1 MYQPWLAHLFPGLTV
16 EQLAQ
21 GYWTLGAYV
30 GMADFARKGGG

>member
-1 MYQPWLAHLFPGLTV
+1 MYQPWLAHLFPGLTL

-30 GMADFARKGGG
+30 GMAEYARERAG